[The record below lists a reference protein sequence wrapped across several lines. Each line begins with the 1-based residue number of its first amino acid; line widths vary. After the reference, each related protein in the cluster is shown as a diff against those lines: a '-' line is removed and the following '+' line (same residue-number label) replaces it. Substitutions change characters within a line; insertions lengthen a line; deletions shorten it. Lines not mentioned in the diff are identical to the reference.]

1 MTDMTT
7 KDALQLLL
15 DTGKAQ
21 QAIQVNTA
29 GDPFFITPSG
39 EAKGLTG
46 FFPPRRIKQS
56 PNFIDAGS
64 FVEYVNRFKT
74 DDSLIFANVTETSAT
89 MTAVL
94 DYHKPEN
101 ARPDYC
107 QHRATFTTLPT
118 PEWAA
123 WLKANRQPMDQVT
136 FATWLEDNLNLFVQ
150 PKDSTGKPDKTVPS
164 GAELLELVQTLH
176 GHQNARFN
184 TQVRLQTGAYSVNYE
199 EDVDVKGS
207 VSGGSIELPKLI
219 MGGFAIFQGGDAFQ
233 IPARLKVRVTE
244 RKMMLH
250 FETIGVPQ
258 LIRDNL
264 IGDEEHPGI
273 VRKIATKTEIM
284 PLLGSP

>member
-1 MTDMTT
+1 MT
-7 KDALQLLL
+7 KEALQLLL

-21 QAIQVNTA
+21 QAIQVNEA

-39 EAKGLTG
+39 EAKGLVG

-56 PNFIDAGS
+56 PCFIDAGS

-74 DDSLIFANVTETSAT
+74 PDSLIFANVTETSAT
-89 MTAVL
+89 LTAVL
-94 DYHKPEN
+94 DYHTPKD
-101 ARPDYC
+101 AKPDYC

-136 FATWLEDNLNLFVQ
+136 FATWLEDNLNLFVV
-150 PKDSTGKPDKTVPS
+150 PKDKAGKPIPDVPS

-176 GHQNARFN
+176 GHQNARFA

-199 EDVDVKGS
+199 EDVVVRGANS
-207 VSGGSIELPKLI
+207 TAGGAIELPKQI
-219 MGGFAIFQGGDAFQ
+219 VGGFAIFQGGDAFQ
-233 IPARLKVRVTE
+233 VPARLKVRVTE

-273 VRKIATKTEIM
+273 VRQIATKTAIL
-284 PLLGSP
+284 PLLGSV

>member
-1 MTDMTT
+1 MIET
-7 KDALQLLL
+7 KEALQLLL
-15 DTGKAQ
+15 DTGRAQ
-21 QAIQVNTA
+21 QQVQENTA
-29 GDPFFITPSG
+29 GNPFVILPNGQVQDMSG
-39 EAKGLTG
+39 
-46 FFPPRRIKQS
+46 FYPPRRIKQS
-56 PNFIDAGS
+56 PSFIDAGS

-74 DDSLIFANVTETSAT
+74 PESLIFANVTETSAT
-89 MTAVL
+89 LTAVL
-94 DYHKPEN
+94 DYHAQDLTPN
-101 ARPDYC
+101 YC

-150 PKDSTGKPDKTVPS
+150 PKDVTGKPDKTVPS

-207 VSGGSIELPKLI
+207 VSGGVIALPPRI
-219 MGGFAIFQGGDAFQ
+219 VGGFAIFQGGDAFQ
-233 IPARLKVRVTE
+233 VPARLKVRVTE

-264 IGDEEHPGI
+264 IGDTENPGI
-273 VRKIATKTEIM
+273 VRQIATKTGII
-284 PLLGSP
+284 PLLGSV

>member
-1 MTDMTT
+1 MSEIT
-7 KDALQLLL
+7 KEALQLLL

-21 QAIQVNTA
+21 QAIQVNEL
-29 GDPFFITPSG
+29 GDPFFITPGG
-39 EAKGLTG
+39 EAKGLVG

-56 PNFIDAGS
+56 PSFIDAGS
-64 FVEYVNRFKT
+64 FVEYVNRFK
-74 DDSLIFANVTETSAT
+74 DEDSLIFANVTEASAT
-89 MTAVL
+89 LTAVL
-94 DYHKPEN
+94 DYHKQDLT
-101 ARPDYC
+101 PDYC

-123 WLKANRQPMDQVT
+123 WLKVNRQPMDQVT

-207 VSGGSIELPKLI
+207 VAGGVIALPPKI
-219 MGGFAIFQGGDAFQ
+219 VGGFAIFQGGDAFQ
-233 IPARLKVRVTE
+233 VPARLKVRVTE

-264 IGDEEHPGI
+264 IGDDEHPGV
-273 VRKIATKTEIM
+273 VRQIATKTGII
-284 PLLGSP
+284 PLLGSV